1 MKNKFIVYIFLI
13 LLCIVEWLALYT
25 KYLLC
30 VLVIHTILTFVTFV
44 FLDVYLNL
52 KTNINQKN
60 KLILIRLLKLTEI
73 ISVGTM
79 LLSFLLLAILSVL
92 TFIQQILIAL
102 LSFESLILLL
112 LDLQIISL
120 KFFVKTWIW
129 VFIYTKVYKLFTKV
143 FFEFKWPLEKFGNFL
158 LKIFPTITIFIVF
171 ISLTLIISLIINPN
185 YVIYL

>member
-1 MKNKFIVYIFLI
+1 
-13 LLCIVEWLALYT
+13 
-25 KYLLC
+25 
-30 VLVIHTILTFVTFV
+30 
-44 FLDVYLNL
+44 
-52 KTNINQKN
+52 
-60 KLILIRLLKLTEI
+60 
-73 ISVGTM
+73 
-79 LLSFLLLAILSVL
+79 
-92 TFIQQILIAL
+92 